1 MSFLARW
8 LSSAWILS
16 VAFVAALVVMQAPAL
31 TDAYMAALLQVSS
44 DARADIEQR
53 IASARRYYGI
63 AGQDERQLIDA
74 LARSEP
80 SNAETLRLST
90 DRAATLRTAYDR
102 LAAAPFLL
110 RPALAVID
118 AGVDPDGYKRNVLR
132 LVFES
137 YVPTVP
143 LSLAALVYGV
153 AGVVAGSFLA
163 HAVLAFLRGIG
174 TRVGRIGRRR
184 TAWYVPPPE
193 TRLRY

>member
-16 VAFVAALVVMQAPAL
+16 LALVAALLLMQAPAL
-31 TDAYMAALLQVSS
+31 TDAYMAALLQVAS
-44 DARADIEQR
+44 DARADIDQR
-53 IASARRYYGI
+53 IASARRFYDI
-63 AGQDERQLIDA
+63 AGEDERQVIDA
-74 LARSEP
+74 LGRSEP

-90 DRAATLRTAYDR
+90 ERAATLRAAYDR

-110 RPALAVID
+110 RPALAVVD
-118 AGVDPDGYKRNVLR
+118 AGIDPNGYKRNVLR

-143 LSLAALVYGV
+143 LSLAALAYGV
-153 AGVVAGSFLA
+153 AGVVAGSFLG
-163 HAVLAFLRGIG
+163 HLVLALLRGLG
-174 TRVGRIGRRR
+174 ARFGRLGRRR
-184 TAWYVPPPE
+184 TAWYVPPRE

>member
-1 MSFLARW
+1 
-8 LSSAWILS
+8 
-16 VAFVAALVVMQAPAL
+16 
-31 TDAYMAALLQVSS
+31 
-44 DARADIEQR
+44 
-53 IASARRYYGI
+53 
-63 AGQDERQLIDA
+63 
-74 LARSEP
+74 
-80 SNAETLRLST
+80 
-90 DRAATLRTAYDR
+90 
-102 LAAAPFLL
+102 L

>member
-16 VAFVAALVVMQAPAL
+16 LAFVAALVVMQAPAL

-44 DARADIEQR
+44 DARADVDQR

-63 AGQDERQLIDA
+63 TGEDERQVIGA

-80 SNAETLRLST
+80 SNAETLRLSS
-90 DRAATLRTAYDR
+90 DRTATLRAAYDR
-102 LAAAPFLL
+102 LAAAPALL
-110 RPALAVID
+110 RPALAVTD
-118 AGVDPDGYKRNVLR
+118 AAVDPDGYKRNVLR

-153 AGVVAGSFLA
+153 AGVVFGSFLGHVA
-163 HAVLAFLRGIG
+163 LAALGGIG
-174 TRVGRIGRRR
+174 GRLGRIGRRR
-184 TAWYVPPPE
+184 TPWYVPPRE